1 MENYYCEN
9 FSSMLQFGITV
20 GNINENHKLYD
31 QLKYCSKFNLP
42 RGIQFQ
48 VRLARYLN
56 IT

>member
-1 MENYYCEN
+1 MENYYYEN

-42 RGIQFQ
+42 RGIRFQ
-48 VRLARYLN
+48 VRLV
-56 IT
+56 